1 MDEYVKFY
9 IENLLLVEE
18 LPLFENVPDEYVPK
32 GKMVWN
38 DISAIN
44 YETALQHIQNITIKE
59 NKKDVKLTK
68 SLFIELI
75 HDIPVEGIDAE
86 ELWKLCVLLYFSI
99 SQELVAVTNLTE
111 EDEYMRFFNALLK
124 KMDISSIE
132 IKGKINGKG
141 KIFTITHEKIIDKM
155 LDGFLA
161 LQSEMFGKENYD
173 YTLSHFC
180 TLEQFSDKR
189 KFDYMFA
196 KELEAFLLAFLNLQ
210 EKGLSGTHKKMILT
224 ILYLFGRL
232 KDDFPITTDNY
243 RKLMSD
249 GKKMGITKASCFV
262 GGKLLPFI
270 IEVNPEAIKIRRE
283 FCRLVHD
290 KCEK

>member
-1 MDEYVKFY
+1 MDEYVQFY
-9 IENLLLVEE
+9 IENLLSVSE
-18 LPLFENVPDEYVPK
+18 LPLFEDVPDEYVPK

-44 YETALQHIQNITIKE
+44 YETAVKHIQNITVKVD
-59 NKKDVKLTK
+59 KKDVKLTK
-68 SLFIELI
+68 FLFIKQLQN
-75 HDIPVEGIDAE
+75 IPVEGIDAGK
-86 ELWKLCVLLYFSI
+86 LWKLCVLIYYSI

-124 KMDISSIE
+124 KIDIFSIE
-132 IKGKINGKG
+132 IRGKINGKG
-141 KIFTITHEKIIDKM
+141 KVFTITHENIINKM
-155 LDGFLA
+155 LDGFLS
-161 LQSEMFGKENYD
+161 LQCEMFGKENHK

-180 TLEQFSDKR
+180 TMEQFSDKR

-196 KELEAFLLAFLNLQ
+196 KELETFLLKFLNLQ
-210 EKGLSGTHKKMILT
+210 EKGLSGTHKKLILT

-232 KDDFPITTDNY
+232 KDDSPVTTDNY

-249 GKKMGITKASCFV
+249 GKRMKINKASCFV
-262 GGKLLPFI
+262 KGKLLPFI

-283 FCRLVHD
+283 FCKLIYG